1 MAQNVEA
8 LRKSESNKAL
18 SQTSSLSNLY
28 NSNSQKGSNTTLAM
42 SNSAVFNNGAGFVQK
57 GTIAHIDN
65 ISNINPYN
73 STKNNESNNY
83 QNDKDDDNDSVFE
96 LNWKPQV
103 SSDYQTSGYY
113 DKVN

>member
-8 LRKSESNKAL
+8 LRKSESNKGL
-18 SQTSSLSNLY
+18 SQTPSLSNLY
-28 NSNSQKGSNTTLAM
+28 NSNSQKGSNTTLAI

-57 GTIAHIDN
+57 GTIAHINNTSD
-65 ISNINPYN
+65 INSYN
-73 STKNNESNNY
+73 SSKQNDFSNH

-113 DKVN
+113 DKV